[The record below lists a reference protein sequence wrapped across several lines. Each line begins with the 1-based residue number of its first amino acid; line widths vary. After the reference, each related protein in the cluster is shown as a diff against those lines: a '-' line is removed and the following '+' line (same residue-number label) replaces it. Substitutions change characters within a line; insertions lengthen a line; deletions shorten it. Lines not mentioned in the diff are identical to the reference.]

1 MNPDVSTITGY
12 VDEQRLPL
20 IGKAILG
27 AKSAELFNLQTG
39 VKSTA
44 ALNLIDTTAVLGDG
58 SVCGWDDAGTAE
70 LTQREIEVA
79 KLKVNMSFCDRVLL
93 DTWAGYEVKVA
104 AGRETLPFEE
114 TFVNGIIDSINSQI
128 ETMIW
133 QGTKGTNSFDGILTI
148 LASES
153 PVTATGT
160 GVMDAVEDVY
170 LNIPIEVLHNAT
182 IVMGEDQF
190 RKYVLELTKKNLYH
204 YDPTVDASMEVVMP
218 GTSVKVMGVPGL
230 NGTDKIVAGD
240 LKRNF
245 FYGTDM
251 MEDKETFDF
260 WYSKDN
266 QEFRVAIKFN
276 AGVQVAYPSEI
287 VLGTIA

>member
-44 ALNLIDTTAVLGDG
+44 ALNLIDTNAVLGDG
-58 SVCGWDDAGTAE
+58 SVCGWDDAGTAA